1 MVRICW
7 LMLVLVIG
15 GGTVVLAGPADDP
28 AAVGDGPIVESP
40 TEGAEAGDLGGEM
53 EAEAEAEA
61 TRPPL
66 GFDAWLTLGLTALVL
81 LTLVRDWAPPD
92 VVFLGAVVLLAL
104 FGVLKPSEAFGGF
117 SNPGVLTV
125 AGMFVVAAG
134 LRETGVLDV
143 IGDRLLG
150 RVGTSEGARAKL
162 AALVVPSSAVINNTP
177 IVAMLLP
184 VVVDWCRR
192 QRVAP
197 SSVLMHL
204 SFLSILGGCCTLIG
218 TSTNLVVHG
227 LLLKQDDPNLPG
239 LGFLELGWAGIP
251 CAMVGLAY
259 LLFIAPRLT
268 PKRKDVLQQLSEAR
282 REYLSELMVAPGCK
296 LVGKTVEEAGLRHL
310 PGLFLIEIDRDGE
323 AIGPVEPDVELH
335 AGDRLIFTGDVST
348 ITELE
353 KVPGLMPAAQP
364 EYEIA
369 AGSGVD
375 RPGHRLCEAV
385 LSSASP
391 LVNRSVREAGFR
403 GMYDAAVV
411 AVHRNGERLAGK
423 VGDIVLRPGD
433 TLLLQVG
440 PDFSRAF
447 RDHRDFYLISEVEG
461 STSPRHLRAPVAAI
475 LTALMVLAIASNLV
489 EPAVAALLAGGLMVA
504 TRCLGRPEA
513 LRSVEWP
520 VLLAIASSLGIAE
533 AMDKTGVAAAGAELL
548 VAVTRSLGPIAAL
561 AALYLGTMILNE
573 LVTNNAAAALSFPLA
588 LETARTLGADSRPF
602 IIAITLAASFAFAS
616 PIGYQTHMMVYG
628 PGGYRY
634 SDFLRVGLPLNLLL
648 WVTALIIVPVI
659 WPL

>member
-1 MVRICW
+1 MPPRRWLLLSVMIGLALCW
-7 LMLVLVIG
+7 GVG
-15 GGTVVLAGPADDP
+15 GVAWAGPAAP
-28 AAVGDGPIVESP
+28 AGGGGLGPGAWFTLALTAAV
-40 TEGAEAGDLGGEM
+40 
-53 EAEAEAEA
+53 
-61 TRPPL
+61 
-66 GFDAWLTLGLTALVL
+66 L
-81 LTLVRDWAPPD
+81 LALVRDWAPPD
-92 VVFLGAVVLLAL
+92 VVFLGAAVLLAMV
-104 FGVLKPSEAFGGF
+104 GVLEPSEAFAGF
-117 SNPGVLTV
+117 ANPGVLTV

-143 IGDRLLG
+143 LGDWLLG
-150 RVGTSEGARAKL
+150 RVATAGGARARL
-162 AALVVPSSAVINNTP
+162 AAMVLPSSAVVNNTP
-177 IVAMLLP
+177 IVAMLMP

-192 QRVAP
+192 QRVSP
-197 SSVLMHL
+197 STLLMHL

-227 LLLKQDDPNLPG
+227 LLLKQGAPG
-239 LGFLELGWAGIP
+239 LGFFELGLAGIP
-251 CAMVGLAY
+251 CALAGAAY
-259 LLFIAPRLT
+259 LLGVAPRWM
-268 PKRKDVLQQLSEAR
+268 PMRKDVRQQLSESR
-282 REYLSELMVAPGCK
+282 REYLSELRVAPECK

-323 AIGPVEPDVELH
+323 AIGPVEPDVEIH
-335 AGDRLIFTGDVST
+335 AGDRLVFTGDVST

-353 KVPGLMPAAQP
+353 KIPGLMPAAQP
-364 EYEIA
+364 DYEISG
-369 AGSGVD
+369 GSGID

-385 LSSASP
+385 VSSASP
-391 LVNRSVREAGFR
+391 LVNTSVREAGFR

-440 PDFSRAF
+440 PDFSRSF
-447 RDHRDFYLISEVEG
+447 RDHRDFYLVSEVEG
-461 STSPRHLRAPVAAI
+461 STTPRHRHAWIAAI
-475 LTALMVLAIASNLV
+475 ITGLLVLSIASGLI

-520 VLLAIASSLGIAE
+520 VLLAIASSLGLAE
-533 AMDKTGVAAAGAELL
+533 AMSKTGAAAAGAELL
-548 VAVTRSLGPIAAL
+548 VSLTRSLGPIATL

-573 LVTNNAAAALSFPLA
+573 LVTNNAAAALAFPLA
-588 LETARTLGADSRPF
+588 LESARVLGVDPRPF
-602 IIAITLAASFAFAS
+602 VIAITLAASFAFAS

-634 SDFLRVGLPLNLLL
+634 GDFVRIGAPLNLLL
-648 WVTALIIVPVI
+648 WVVATILVPLI
-659 WPL
+659 WPFSG